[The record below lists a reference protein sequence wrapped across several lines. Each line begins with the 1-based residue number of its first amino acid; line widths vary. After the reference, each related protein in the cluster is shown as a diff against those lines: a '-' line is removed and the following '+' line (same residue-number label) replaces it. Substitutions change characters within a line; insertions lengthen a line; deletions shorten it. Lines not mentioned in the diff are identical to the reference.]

1 MKAAPIA
8 LCMAALF
15 FLSGCVTLPDASKC
29 ENIDEQEILS
39 GAGWGEVVV
48 TDESYVLKSRIGCW
62 HSVALAD
69 AARNDAHSAGTHC
82 TKILDLEV
90 DYPDY
95 EDLLNSEFNTC
106 VDAVARRMRDPG
118 LCANMDEEESAFEY
132 NRCVAHAT
140 PPQSMCTGA
149 FILLASAATL
159 LVRAKGN

>member
-1 MKAAPIA
+1 MKTAPIA
-8 LCMAALF
+8 LCIAALLF
-15 FLSGCVTLPDASKC
+15 FSGCVTLPDASRC
-29 ENIDEQEILS
+29 ENINEQEILS
-39 GAGWGEVVV
+39 EAGWGEVVV

-69 AARNDAHSAGTHC
+69 AAREDAQSAAVHC

-95 EDLLNSEFNTC
+95 EDLLHSEFNTC
-106 VDAVARRMRDPG
+106 VDAVARRMREPG
-118 LCANMDEEESAFEY
+118 ICANMDEEESAFEY

-149 FILLASAATL
+149 FVLFASAATL
-159 LVRAKGN
+159 LARAGKK

>member
-1 MKAAPIA
+1 MKTATIA
-8 LCMAALF
+8 FCIMALLFLC
-15 FLSGCVTLPDASKC
+15 GCVTLPDASKC
-29 ENIDEQEILS
+29 ESLNEQEILS

-69 AARNDAHSAGTHC
+69 AAREDPGSAAAHC
-82 TKILDLEV
+82 TKILDLQL

-149 FILLASAATL
+149 FILFAAAATL
-159 LVRAKGN
+159 MVRAGKN